1 LNDFSALGVAQP
13 LLKAIEELGFTE
25 PTPIQTQVIPIFLQ
39 LKNDLIALAQTGTGK
54 TAAFG
59 LPIIQSIDVTK
70 RDTQA
75 LILSPTREL
84 CVQITSDLKNY
95 AKYTDGVRI
104 SAVYGGASI
113 VNQIRE
119 IRAGAHIIAA
129 TPGRLMDLMERKAI
143 KLDNIRLLILD
154 EADEML
160 NMGFKEDIEHI
171 LSFTP
176 SEKIT
181 GLFSATMPEA
191 IRSIAENYLENDP
204 IEITVGAK
212 NTAQRNIS
220 QQYALINGRDKY
232 AALTRILDFNPDFYG
247 IVFCTTK
254 IETQEMADLLVQ
266 DGYSADCLHGDL
278 SQPQRDKVM
287 LRFRQ
292 RANRVLLATDVAARG
307 IDVNDLTHVIHF
319 SLPDDIE
326 NYTHRSGRTARAGK
340 KGTSLALITPKDA
353 FRLTQIERL
362 AQFKFDKVLIPN
374 AFEVRERKMASI
386 IKHLANTE
394 IEQDLFDQYVKIA
407 MLELEKL
414 DKKDLIMKM
423 MTLELKKFPSDYL
436 NSPDLNIEM
445 PMRGNRNAA
454 RPATGGGNS
463 RNAAPAGDVRLFI
476 NLGKKD
482 RIRYDDMRAFVYK
495 AAGVSGHSV
504 RDIEM
509 QDTGSYFVTDPANA
523 VAIFQAFQHKKPLF
537 KDRVARID
545 FADGKPPVVPAG
557 GADAPA
563 APNSRPFNRGG
574 NGRSSGPRR
583 R

>member
-1 LNDFSALGVAQP
+1 LNAFSALGLAQP
-13 LLKAIEELGFTE
+13 ILKAIEELGFTE
-25 PTPIQTQVIPIFLQ
+25 PTPIQEQVIPIFLE
-39 LKNDLIALAQTGTGK
+39 LKNDIIALAQTGTGK

-84 CVQITSDLKNY
+84 CVQIANDLKNY
-95 AKYTDGVRI
+95 SKYTDGVRV

-143 KLDNIRLLILD
+143 KLENIRLLILD

-176 SEKIT
+176 SQKIT

-191 IRSIAENYLENDP
+191 IRSIAENYLENDAV
-204 IEITVGAK
+204 EITVGTK
-212 NTAQRNIS
+212 NMTQRNIS
-220 QQYALINGRDKY
+220 HQFALVNGRDKY
-232 AALTRILDFNPDFYG
+232 AALNRILDFNPDFYG

-292 RANRVLLATDVAARG
+292 RANRILLATDVAARG

-340 KGTSLALITPKDA
+340 KGTSLALITPKDS
-353 FRLTQIERL
+353 FRITQIERL

-374 AFEVRERKMASI
+374 AFEVRERKMANI
-386 IKHLANTE
+386 IRHIANTE
-394 IEQDLFDQYVKIA
+394 IEHDLFDQYVKIA
-407 MLELEKL
+407 LLELEKL

-436 NSPDLNIEM
+436 NSPDLNMEM
-445 PMRGNRNAA
+445 PVRGARNGA
-454 RPATGGGNS
+454 RTGGTA
-463 RNAAPAGDVRLFI
+463 RTAPSGDVRLFI

-495 AAGVSGHSV
+495 AAGVSGHNV
-504 RDIEM
+504 RDIDM
-509 QDTGSYFVTDPANA
+509 QDTCSFFVTDATNA
-523 VAIFQAFQHKKPLF
+523 VAIFQAFQQKKPMF
-537 KDRVARID
+537 KDRTARID
-545 FADGKPPVVPAG
+545 FADGKPPVVPPAG
-557 GADAPA
+557 GGGGTDASRP
-563 APNSRPFNRGG
+563 PFRSNSRSVG
-574 NGRSSGPRR
+574 NKPRR
-583 R
+583 